1 MKGYDIYNRAM
12 VLLGYSGSVGDPADE
27 ETFAAGSLEIINQI
41 LLDLGEW
48 ALASLTSEINAA
60 PCIVDALVCGT
71 AMLLSLTV
79 GDDGKN
85 GVFTQ
90 LYAAKRAKAL
100 RGISVTEDTLP
111 IPELW

>member
-41 LLDLGEW
+41 LLDLSES

-60 PCIVDALVCGT
+60 PCIVDALLRCCNAFIAHCRGRR
-71 AMLLSLTV
+71 
-79 GDDGKN
+79 
-85 GVFTQ
+85 Q
-90 LYAAKRAKAL
+90 KRRVYTAL
-100 RGISVTEDTLP
+100 RRETGKGAEGYFGNRGYLADT
-111 IPELW
+111 